1 MLLQL
6 EREEEQP
13 ELKPYFVMA
22 ISHISQS
29 ELPPRYSIPIWD
41 VLTVIL
47 LDGPQRLSKPDL
59 LSRFKVKGEVFWCLE
74 DENDG
79 GAQVEL
85 A

>member
-29 ELPPRYSIPIWD
+29 ELPPRYSIPI
-41 VLTVIL
+41 
-47 LDGPQRLSKPDL
+47 
-59 LSRFKVKGEVFWCLE
+59 
-74 DENDG
+74 
-79 GAQVEL
+79 
-85 A
+85 